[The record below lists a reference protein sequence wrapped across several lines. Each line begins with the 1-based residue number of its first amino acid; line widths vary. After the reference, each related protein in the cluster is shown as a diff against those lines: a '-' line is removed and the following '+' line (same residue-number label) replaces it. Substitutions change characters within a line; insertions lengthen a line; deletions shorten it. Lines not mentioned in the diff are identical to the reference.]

1 VQIGTIGSARRADV
15 LGGGVVVV
23 NSGTPDEVRISWW
36 IGGDDRWYMPDREIT
51 TRQSL
56 VRNTPIVS
64 TAMRVP
70 SGDVVVNCFGAVQSQ
85 RELCVIDI
93 DNRSKVPFVC
103 ALVMKG
109 PGVRDVTLSGS
120 TLKIGGFPILHLA
133 KPPTRMAA
141 VEIGGDLEAVVTSG
155 EAGAKLTRVDGLS
168 EVAVLFP
175 VTHGTTVRSG
185 VLLGVGSAV
194 ALVGSPVLSALGE
207 VHNLANGWQTQMRRA
222 PALILPDRERT
233 QKLDITMASVL
244 LASEPAVRADGAID
258 LVERAELATAL
269 ASGGFEAESGALLE
283 DIADWQKTKGGFET
297 PLTTALVLRALGTYA
312 RLSGNTTF
320 ADTLSPAAA
329 GAAEFL
335 LKNAKKSPSD
345 SATLAALWWAG
356 QVFGVG
362 GDRRAAEQCVKAWRK
377 ADRPWPLPAAALPT
391 LPASSEGGVL
401 VAPDQRRLIA
411 QALGLLGE
419 VARFTPAEDGA
430 AFGVDL
436 LSGFEPGWRGQ
447 NIEIRNIAVPGGRLS
462 YAVRWHGQRVAI
474 LWDIVPVGQGAD
486 IESSR
491 DAGLASPDHAPVS
504 VTLGKTPMRTDES
517 GIVLSCRSLDPNWS
531 ATSLRGEGLLV
542 AGS

>member
-1 VQIGTIGSARRADV
+1 MQIGTIGSAHRADV

-23 NSGTPDEVRISWW
+23 NGGSADEVRISWW

-103 ALVMKG
+103 ALIIKG
-109 PGVRDVTLSGS
+109 PGVRDVTLAGS
-120 TLKIGGFPILHLA
+120 TLRIGGFPILHLA

-141 VEIGGDLEAVVTSG
+141 VPVGGDLESVVTSG
-155 EAGAKLTRVDGLS
+155 EAGAKLTSVDGPS
-168 EVAVLFP
+168 EIAVLFP

-194 ALVGSPVLSALGE
+194 ALMGSPVLSALGE

-244 LASEPAVRADGAID
+244 LASEPAVRADGNID
-258 LVERAELATAL
+258 LVERADLATAL

-283 DIADWQKTKGGFET
+283 DIADWQNTKGGFES
-297 PLTTALVLRALGTYA
+297 PLTTALVLRAIGTYA
-312 RLSGNTTF
+312 RLSGNATF
-320 ADTLSPAAA
+320 GDTLSPAAA

-335 LKNAKKSPSD
+335 LKNAKKTPSD
-345 SATLAALWWAG
+345 APTLAALWWAA
-356 QVFGVG
+356 QVFSVG

-401 VAPDQRRLIA
+401 VAQDQPRLVA
-411 QALGLLGE
+411 QGLGLLGE
-419 VARFTPAEDGA
+419 VVRFVPADDGA
-430 AFGVDL
+430 SFGVDL

-447 NIEIRNIAVPGGRLS
+447 NIEVRNVAVPGGRLS

-474 LWDIVPVGQGAD
+474 LWDLVPVGQGAD
-486 IESSR
+486 IESSIGA
-491 DAGLASPDHAPVS
+491 DLAGLGEAPVS

-517 GIVLSCRSLDPNWS
+517 GIVLTCRSLDANWS
-531 ATSLRGEGLLV
+531 STVLRGEGLLLTV
-542 AGS
+542 S

>member
-1 VQIGTIGSARRADV
+1 MQIGTIGSAHRADV

-23 NSGTPDEVRISWW
+23 NGGGADEVRISWW

-70 SGDVVVNCFGAVQSQ
+70 SGEVVVNCFGAVQSQ

-109 PGVRDVTLSGS
+109 PGVRDVTLTGS

-141 VEIGGDLEAVVTSG
+141 VPVGGDLESVVTSG
-155 EAGAKLTRVDGLS
+155 AAGVKLTCVDGPS
-168 EVAVLFP
+168 EIAVLFP

-185 VLLGVGSAV
+185 ILLGVGSAV

-207 VHNLANGWQTQMRRA
+207 VHNVANGWQTQMRRA

-233 QKLDITMASVL
+233 QKLDITMASIL
-244 LASEPAVRADGAID
+244 LASEPAVRADGNIA
-258 LVERAELATAL
+258 LVERADLATAL

-283 DIADWQKTKGGFET
+283 DIADWQNTKGGFES

-312 RLSGNTTF
+312 QLSGNATF
-320 ADTLSPAAA
+320 AETLSPAAA
-329 GAAEFL
+329 GAAEYL

-345 SATLAALWWAG
+345 VPTLAALWWAA
-356 QVFGVG
+356 QVFSVG

-377 ADRPWPLPAAALPT
+377 ADHPWPLPDAGLPT

-411 QALGLLGE
+411 QGLGLLGE
-419 VARFTPAEDGA
+419 VARFVPAEDGA

-447 NIEIRNIAVPGGRLS
+447 NIEVRNIAVPAGRLS

-486 IESSR
+486 IESSA
-491 DAGLASPDHAPVS
+491 DAELAGLGEAPVS

-517 GIVLSCRSLDPNWS
+517 GIVLTCRVLDPNWS
-531 ATSLRGEGLLV
+531 STVLRGEGLVV
-542 AGS
+542 AS